1 MIQIL
6 LLTHAEL
13 AEGFQSAVNLIIGEQ
28 PCFEVLGLKFGQGL
42 EEYTGI
48 VHKTAES
55 IASVDGTLIFADIFG
70 GTPEILPEN
79 CFWKNGLMEDFRL
92 DVSQELIF
100 HC

>member
-55 IASVDGTLIFADIFG
+55 IASVDGTLICGYIWGNSRKYCRKTAFG
-70 GTPEILPEN
+70 KMALWRISV
-79 CFWKNGLMEDFRL
+79 WMYRR
-92 DVSQELIF
+92 S
-100 HC
+100 

>member
-48 VHKTAES
+48 VHKTA
-55 IASVDGTLIFADIFG
+55 V
-70 GTPEILPEN
+70 
-79 CFWKNGLMEDFRL
+79 
-92 DVSQELIF
+92 
-100 HC
+100 